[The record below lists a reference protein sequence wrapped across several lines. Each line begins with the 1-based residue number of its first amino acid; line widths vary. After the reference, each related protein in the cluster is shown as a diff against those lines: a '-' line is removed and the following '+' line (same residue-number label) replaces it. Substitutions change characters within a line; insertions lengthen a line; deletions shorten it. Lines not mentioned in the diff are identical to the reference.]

1 MATERVQIGESH
13 IKAAVKI
20 AQSGEE
26 PPGKI
31 HIYSDT
37 RTQGLR
43 LVVQKNKASWV
54 VKYREWSKVVGY
66 AWPEDER
73 PLKTASAARDLVPI
87 VKGLLDED
95 PVQLEPFLVA
105 RHNGRDNKAAIAE
118 MRPVLTTWTIR
129 ECFAHFIEARTAAS
143 AKKPIGTNYIEELN
157 RTLRRP
163 ELSKVVDEPA
173 ALLKRGQLENIRDD
187 VEQSSGVSPSL
198 KALSNV
204 KNVLTYCCT
213 QQSGKS
219 GLDHRDMWWNLV
231 TSDKQVK
238 ARDRKPDISDIAKT
252 LVLAAEYLHKPLPG
266 RQDGKRGVRPN
277 VFSAFTWLV
286 LTCQRANAGLSLLR
300 SDFYADERDDGWY
313 LAAWDEGVMKA
324 KKTHVLPIP
333 PRVAQHLFP
342 LLEAAKNPDSK
353 WAFASERGT
362 SKKDIHVNRSAP
374 LALVGRL
381 AAKNAHIK
389 GGKEAAV
396 DLLTANG
403 ISYWTP
409 HDIRRALTDV
419 MDASGIPGG
428 SSAVLAH
435 EIKLSERLGL
445 DVLSEAQ
452 RKEWQSQRV
461 AKITSLAYGNPQHLD
476 LKKRAMKAWSDAV
489 LDALE
494 VAQAPQAVELQAA
507 A

>member
-1 MATERVQIGESH
+1 MTTERVLIGESH

-73 PLKTASAARDLVPI
+73 PLKAASAARELVPI

-105 RHNGRDNKAAIAE
+105 RHAGRDNKSAIAE

-129 ECFAHFIEARTAAS
+129 ECFAHFIEARTAAG
-143 AKKPIGTNYIEELN
+143 AKKPIGGKYIEELN
-157 RTLRRP
+157 RTLHRP
-163 ELSKVVDEPA
+163 ELAKIVDEPA
-173 ALLKRGQLENIRDD
+173 TLLKRGQLEKIRDD
-187 VEQSSGVSPSL
+187 VEKSKGVSPSL

-213 QQSGKS
+213 HQSGKS

-231 TSDKQVK
+231 SSDKQVK
-238 ARDRKPDISDIAKT
+238 ARDRKPETLDIAKT

-266 RQDGKRGVRPN
+266 RLDGKRGVRPN
-277 VFSAFTWLV
+277 VFAAFFWLV
-286 LTCQRANAGLSLLR
+286 LTCQRADAGLSLLR
-300 SDFYADERDDGWY
+300 ADFYPDEREEGWY

-324 KKTHVLPIP
+324 GKTHVLPIP
-333 PRVAQHLFP
+333 PRAALHLLP
-342 LLEAAKNPDSK
+342 LLEAAKNSQSK

-362 SKKDIHVNRSAP
+362 KDKDIHVNRSAP
-374 LALVGRL
+374 LALIGRL
-381 AAKNAHIK
+381 SAKNTKTK
-389 GGKEAAV
+389 GGKEVAV
-396 DLLTANG
+396 DLFAENN
-403 ISYWTP
+403 IAYWTP
-409 HDIRRALTDV
+409 HDLRRALTDV
-419 MDASGIPGG
+419 MDAAGIPGG
-428 SSAVLAH
+428 SSAILAH
-435 EIKLSERLGL
+435 EITLSERLGL
-445 DVLSEAQ
+445 DSMSESQ
-452 RKEWQSQRV
+452 RAEWQAQRV
-461 AKITSLAYGNPQHLD
+461 AKITRMAYGNPQHLD
-476 LKKRAMKAWSDAV
+476 LKKRSMKAWTDAV

-494 VAQAPQAVELQAA
+494 AIQVPKVVELQVAA
-507 A
+507 